1 MTTPAR
7 IPPRG
12 RTPRCPA
19 ARQKG
24 WWRAD
29 DGQITAFVVVLM
41 TGILA
46 LAGVTLDGGLAL
58 AAKVRAIGH
67 AEAAARAGAQQIDL
81 DTYRST
87 GQIVLA
93 PDAAIAAANAHL
105 QTAAAD
111 GAVTVES
118 DVIVVQV
125 TATQPTQLLGLVG
138 VNTLTV
144 QGEARSIAVS
154 GLTAAQP

>member
-1 MTTPAR
+1 MAPAR
-7 IPPRG
+7 EPRH
-12 RTPRCPA
+12 PA
-19 ARQKG
+19 SRWRGWSRAG

-29 DGQITAFVVVLM
+29 GGYVTAFVVVLM

-46 LAGVTLDGGLAL
+46 LAGVALDGGLAL
-58 AAKVRAIGH
+58 AAKVRAIGQ

-93 PDAAIAAANAHL
+93 PDAAIAAAHAHL

-111 GAVTVES
+111 GAVTVEN
-118 DVIVVQV
+118 DVIVVRV

-144 QGEARSIAVS
+144 QGEARSIPVS
-154 GLTAAQP
+154 GSTTAQP